1 MSNLEFD
8 MHELTRSLHQK
19 NESKIVLLVA
29 DGLGGL
35 PMEPGGPTELEAA
48 NTPNLDALAK
58 RGVCGGS
65 IPVKPGIAPG
75 SGPGHLALF
84 GYDPLRYVIGRGAL
98 EATGIG
104 FELGLHDVAVR
115 GNYCTLDKSGKIS
128 DRRAGRI
135 ASEES
140 APLADKLNAVKIAGV
155 EVFVRPVKEHR
166 FVVVFRG
173 EGLHGDVADTD
184 PQATGVQPL
193 DPIAKPGGEKTAK
206 VTKEFIVQATKLLA
220 DQPKA
225 NGLTLRGFA
234 EKPKLP
240 TYEEVYG
247 LKAAAI
253 AVYPMY
259 KGLARLVGMDIIG
272 KAQTLAEQF
281 DVLKQNWSKYDF
293 FFIHFKYTDSTG
305 EDGNFA
311 AKVKRIE
318 ELDAALPQV
327 TALNPTVLIVT
338 GDHSTPSK
346 LKSHSWHPV
355 PTLLASDVC
364 RTDACQKF
372 GETEASRGGLGL
384 FEAKYLMP
392 LALSNAGRMGK
403 YGA

>member
-1 MSNLEFD
+1 M
-8 MHELTRSLHQK
+8 
-19 NESKIVLLVA
+19 LVA

-35 PMEPGGPTELEAA
+35 PMESGGPTELESA
-48 NTPNLDALAK
+48 NTPNLDGLAK
-58 RGVCGGS
+58 RGICGGS

-84 GYDPLRYVIGRGAL
+84 GYDPLRYTIGRGAL

-104 FELGLHDVAVR
+104 FELGPRDVAVR
-115 GNYCTLDKSGKIS
+115 GNYCTLDKEGRIS

-135 ASEES
+135 PSAES
-140 APLADKLNAVKIAGV
+140 APLAAKLRAVKVPGV
-155 EVFVRPVKEHR
+155 EMFVEPVKEHR

-173 EGLHGDVADTD
+173 EGLGGDVADTD
-184 PQATGVQPL
+184 PQATGVPPL
-193 DPIAKPGGEKTAK
+193 DPIAKPGSEITAQ
-206 VTKEFIVQATKLLA
+206 VAKEFIAQARKILA
-220 DQPKA
+220 NQPKA

-240 TYEEVYG
+240 TYQEVYG

-259 KGLARLVGMDIIG
+259 KGLARLVGMDIVG
-272 KAQTLAEQF
+272 KAQTLAEQI

-305 EDGNFA
+305 EDGAFEN
-311 AKVKRIE
+311 KVKRVE
-318 ELDAALPQV
+318 ELDAAIPSI

-355 PTLLASDVC
+355 PTLLVSDVC
-364 RTDACQKF
+364 RTDPCQKF
-372 GETEASRGGLGL
+372 GETECLRGGLGQ

-392 LALSNAGRMGK
+392 LALANAGRLGK